1 MLGNSSLK
9 SSRKGLRTR
18 ILLPFLALMLA
29 PPLLIGGAL
38 YLAAGRLEPGAGA
51 HLVLFGGAAAFG
63 LALLAA
69 LVWQLFDM
77 QLARPALTIARDMQT
92 IAHSNPGHQIDAAAA
107 QHLGP
112 LGESAGQLAD
122 ALRRARQD
130 VAAEID
136 AATRAAM
143 HRQQQLEAVLRD
155 LHLGVLIMNAGHSI
169 LLYNQQALR
178 LLKAPAGIGLGRSL
192 FGLVQEQPIRQAL
205 DLLDAAIATP
215 DRRHDRRDAVVDVW
229 FRTVEGELPM
239 FGRLSRIESLDAEQA
254 GYVLSFDEA
263 AAPQTVPGAIDS
275 GARATLRATGPR
287 LEEGSLPERPEF
299 YDFDL
304 LSRPVPRAQR
314 TARLRDLCYV
324 VFDSETTGLEP
335 SNGDE
340 IVQIAGVRIVNARVL
355 TGESFDSLV
364 NPARVIPPG
373 SIRFHGITDD
383 MVRDAPTIEQVLP
396 RFHRYVDDAVL
407 VAHNAAFDMRFLQ
420 LKQERCGLR
429 FDNPV
434 LDTVL
439 LSAFVHDHTHRHSLD
454 DLVERFGVT
463 IEGRHTAL
471 GDSLAT
477 ASVFVRMIDLLEA
490 RGVRTL
496 QDALE
501 VSNRI
506 VEIRRQ
512 QARY

>member
-1 MLGNSSLK
+1 
-9 SSRKGLRTR
+9 
-18 ILLPFLALMLA
+18 
-29 PPLLIGGAL
+29 
-38 YLAAGRLEPGAGA
+38 
-51 HLVLFGGAAAFG
+51 VLFGGAAAFG

-69 LVWQLFDM
+69 LVWQLFDTRF
-77 QLARPALTIARDMQT
+77 ARPALALARDMET
-92 IAHSNPGHQIDAAAA
+92 IAHANAGHSVDAAAA

-112 LGESAGQLAD
+112 LGESARQLAD
-122 ALRRARQD
+122 ALQRARQD

-155 LHLGVLIMNAGHSI
+155 LHVGVLIMNAGHSI

-178 LLKAPAGIGLGRSL
+178 LLRAPAGIGLGRSL

-229 FRTVEGELPM
+229 FRTAEGEHAM
-239 FGRLSRIESLDAEQA
+239 FGRISRIGSLGADAG
-254 GYVLSFDEA
+254 GYVLSFDGALPGEEGSPRIEA
-263 AAPQTVPGAIDS
+263 DAGPAIR
-275 GARATLRATGPR
+275 ARAPR

-299 YDFDL
+299 YDFEL

-314 TARLRDLCYV
+314 SARLRDLCYV

-364 NPARVIPPG
+364 NPGRRIPPG

-383 MVRDAPTIEQVLP
+383 MVRDAPPIEQVLP
-396 RFHRYVDDAVL
+396 RFHRFVDDAVL
-407 VAHNAAFDMRFLQ
+407 VAHNAAFDLRFLQ

-439 LSAFVHDHTHRHSLD
+439 LSAFVHDHTHRHTLD
-454 DLVERFGVT
+454 DLLERFGVS
-463 IEGRHTAL
+463 IQGRHTAL

-477 ASVFVRMIDLLEA
+477 AAVFVRMIDLLEA
-490 RGVRTL
+490 RGVVTL
-496 QDALE
+496 QDAIE
-501 VSNRI
+501 ASNRM